1 MILAAFLKGCVKMA
15 EFTGVALQTIAANA
29 NVLFTETPVRSGS
42 GAVVHREGSGIV
54 TLRGCMNQNRALYKV
69 TFGANVAIPEGGTV
83 GPITLA
89 ISVDGEP
96 MASATMI
103 ETPAAAEEFSNMFSA
118 AMIAVPCGCCVTVG
132 VRNTG
137 ADPVDVQNANLIVER
152 VA

>member
-1 MILAAFLKGCVKMA
+1 MA
-15 EFTGVALQTIAANA
+15 EFTGVALQTVAANA

-42 GAVVHREGSGIV
+42 GAVVHREGSGII

-89 ISVDGEP
+89 IAVEGEP
-96 MASATMI
+96 LASATMI
-103 ETPAAAEEFSNMFSA
+103 ETPTVAEAFFNVFGAAL
-118 AMIAVPCGCCVTVG
+118 IAVPCGCCVTIG
-132 VRNTG
+132 VRNIG
-137 ADPVDVQNANLIVER
+137 PDPVDVQNANLIIER

>member
-1 MILAAFLKGCVKMA
+1 MA

-54 TLRGCMNQNRALYKV
+54 TMRGCASQCRALYKV
-69 TFGANVAIPEGGTV
+69 TFGGNVAIPAGGTV

-89 ISVDGEP
+89 ITIEGEP
-96 MASATMI
+96 LASATMI
-103 ETPAAAEEFSNMFSA
+103 ETPTVAEAFSNVFTA
-118 AMIAVPCGCCVTVG
+118 ALIAVPCGCCVTVG
-132 VRNTG
+132 VRNIG
-137 ADPVDVQNANLIVER
+137 EDPVDVQNANLIIER